1 MQERRSQAPRE
12 DNELDGLVR
21 HVALADWL
29 VLSVVLL
36 YQVLAAERVNV
47 MPIGIAIAVFALV
60 SVGLRLPRLTRLKA
74 AIALE
79 AEICSMTL
87 FISVI
92 AWYTGGAESPL
103 ESLYLLP
110 IVLASLVLPPRRLAL
125 HVGAIVAAY
134 LGIAWASRNGAPLS
148 GAFAG
153 RVLVVVGPLLIV
165 AWLTSQLG
173 TAVLSARRRAAA
185 LSDGDSLTGLATR
198 AVFLERLKYEL
209 GDGARREQPCGV
221 LLVDL
226 EGVRR
231 LNEQYG
237 QDAGNAA
244 LKLVAEA
251 LKRSLRE
258 TDIASRFG
266 SDEFAVLLPGADQN
280 AAQAA
285 AKRIRH
291 AVHATTLDT
300 GTRLVRCAVSIG
312 VASTPRDGKD
322 AGAAIAA
329 AERRLERDR
338 ELRRSSNLAAASGS
352 GTLG

>member
-1 MQERRSQAPRE
+1 MQDRRGQSPRE
-12 DNELDGLVR
+12 ANDLDGLVR

-36 YQVLAAERVNV
+36 YQIVTAEHRNVL
-47 MPIGIAIAVFALV
+47 PIGIAIALFAAI
-60 SVGLRLPRLTRLKA
+60 SVALRLPQFARERPEL
-74 AIALE
+74 AL
-79 AEICSMTL
+79 AVEICSMTA

-92 AWYTGGAESPL
+92 CWFTGGAESPL

-125 HVGAIVAAY
+125 HTAAIVVAY
-134 LGIAWASRNGAPLS
+134 LVIAGLRPAGTALS
-148 GAFAG
+148 AAFAG
-153 RVLVVVGPLLIV
+153 RMLVVIGPLLVV

-185 LSDGDSLTGLATR
+185 LIDGDSLTGLATR
-198 AVFLERLKYEL
+198 ALFLQRLKHEL
-209 GDGARREQPCGV
+209 ADAARRDQPCGV

-226 EGVRR
+226 DGARR

-237 QDAGNAA
+237 LDAGNAA

-251 LKRSLRE
+251 LRRTLRE
-258 TDIASRFG
+258 TDIAARWG
-266 SDEFAVLLPGADQN
+266 GDEFAVLLPGADQN
-280 AAQAA
+280 AAQIA

-312 VASTPRDGKD
+312 VASTPRDGRD
-322 AGAAIAA
+322 AAAAVAA
-329 AERRLERDR
+329 AERRLGRDR
-338 ELRRSSNLAAASGS
+338 DLRRSTTLSAVSG
-352 GTLG
+352 G